1 MYSKIREA
9 LLQKSGAQ
17 NVPLGAGTGYKLKFF
32 IPSGGGE
39 RSALEPAPQAL
50 LMGASVRTTTLRTG
64 VDLSSLVTTVGG
76 ECVVCSRL

>member
-1 MYSKIREA
+1 MCP
-9 LLQKSGAQ
+9 Q
-17 NVPLGAGTGYKLKFF
+17 FF

-64 VDLSSLVTTVGG
+64 VDLSSLVTTAGGGVCGLLKAVGG
-76 ECVVCSRL
+76 HSCLERRVREELMSSVTVL

>member
-17 NVPLGAGTGYKLKFF
+17 NVSPGAGTGYKLQFF

-50 LMGASVRTTTLRTG
+50 LDPELLTQRPLYPTPFHWGFRFPLRH
-64 VDLSSLVTTVGG
+64 S
-76 ECVVCSRL
+76 